1 MGVHRESK
9 QFLHFGIFVLP
20 ALFFVLLATD
30 IPFILNMVYSLFE
43 WNGVSKSATFV
54 GLENFAKIFRDRLFW
69 KSFLFTMRY
78 TFFYVL
84 IVNLLSLFVALQLWE
99 NTFSRKVGRTLY
111 YVPYIISLTAISLVW
126 QFILGPVFAGLYKLT
141 GISFFHL
148 SWLGRPKLTFII
160 ILLMTIWQN
169 IGFYMVNY
177 IAGIITIPRELME
190 AAVIDGASSRQ
201 CFMKVMLPL
210 MVPSLSICILL
221 SMMFGLKLF
230 DIIMVFTQGGPVN
243 STVSVAYN
251 IFAKLIFI
259 LTLLFSL
266 FWLMPLAFIFIN
278 SFKGDAEIV
287 NRFLELPK
295 EWSIRYYAETWN
307 KFHFPL
313 LLKNTI
319 FYTVV
324 TTAMVLLLAPMASYF
339 IVRRKNMLLSKI
351 SFALLIL
358 PIMVPFQTY
367 MISLTKFMGGF
378 HLIGTKVG
386 YIVVTVGLLMP
397 LAVYIIYN
405 YINTIPLTL
414 EESAYIDGA
423 NLYQCYFYIILP
435 LLRPVLTTVL
445 VLDALSTWNDVITN
459 QLIVGTKMSSINI
472 QNALYMFF
480 SVQSSDWSHAL
491 PGTMMSIL
499 PSLLFFLLMQK
510 YIVTGITAGAVK
522 G

>member
-1 MGVHRESK
+1 MGGGDVKNS
-9 QFLHFGIFVLP
+9 IF
-20 ALFFVLLATD
+20 T
-30 IPFILNMVYSLFE
+30 
-43 WNGVSKSATFV
+43 
-54 GLENFAKIFRDRLFW
+54 
-69 KSFLFTMRY
+69 
-78 TFFYVL
+78 
-84 IVNLLSLFVALQLWE
+84 
-99 NTFSRKVGRTLY
+99 
-111 YVPYIISLTAISLVW
+111 
-126 QFILGPVFAGLYKLT
+126 
-141 GISFFHL
+141 
-148 SWLGRPKLTFII
+148 
-160 ILLMTIWQN
+160 
-169 IGFYMVNY
+169 
-177 IAGIITIPRELME
+177 
-190 AAVIDGASSRQ
+190 
-201 CFMKVMLPL
+201 
-210 MVPSLSICILL
+210 
-221 SMMFGLKLF
+221 
-230 DIIMVFTQGGPVN
+230 
-243 STVSVAYN
+243 
-251 IFAKLIFI
+251 KLIFI
-259 LTLLFSL
+259 LILLFSL

-378 HLIGTKVG
+378 HLIGTKLG

>member
-1 MGVHRESK
+1 MG
-9 QFLHFGIFVLP
+9 
-20 ALFFVLLATD
+20 
-30 IPFILNMVYSLFE
+30 
-43 WNGVSKSATFV
+43 
-54 GLENFAKIFRDRLFW
+54 
-69 KSFLFTMRY
+69 
-78 TFFYVL
+78 
-84 IVNLLSLFVALQLWE
+84 
-99 NTFSRKVGRTLY
+99 
-111 YVPYIISLTAISLVW
+111 
-126 QFILGPVFAGLYKLT
+126 
-141 GISFFHL
+141 
-148 SWLGRPKLTFII
+148 
-160 ILLMTIWQN
+160 
-169 IGFYMVNY
+169 
-177 IAGIITIPRELME
+177 
-190 AAVIDGASSRQ
+190 
-201 CFMKVMLPL
+201 
-210 MVPSLSICILL
+210 
-221 SMMFGLKLF
+221 
-230 DIIMVFTQGGPVN
+230 GGDVKN
-243 STVSVAYN
+243 S

-295 EWSIRYYAETWN
+295 EWSIRYYVETWN